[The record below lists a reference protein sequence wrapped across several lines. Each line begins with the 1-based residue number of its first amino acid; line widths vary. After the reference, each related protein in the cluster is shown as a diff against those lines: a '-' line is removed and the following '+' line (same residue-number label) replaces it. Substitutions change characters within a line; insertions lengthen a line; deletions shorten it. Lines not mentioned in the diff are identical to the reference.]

1 MTPKQFTNKFEGI
14 SFDIYGVR
22 LPKFKPKEKKELNLN
37 KKDNLSFLKAL
48 CSHGLQTRPLI
59 NKKRQEYV
67 DRAKD
72 ELRIIEELGFVDY
85 ILLVYDVINYCADEN
100 IPTGLGRGSA
110 AGSLVLYLIGV
121 THVDPIKYGLYFER
135 FISKTRAKKQIVDGI
150 TYLDGELMCDV
161 DIDVCYYNRPKV
173 LQYLEEKFKGKT
185 AKILTL
191 NTLTSKLLI
200 KECGKVVASKDETEM
215 NTVSS
220 YIPKVFGKVQSLDT
234 AVEEVPEF
242 RDWCDKNQ
250 NVYNVAKKLGGLIKN
265 KGVHPSGV
273 LLSYKDLESSC
284 PVELSSDKDPV
295 SGYDMNWVSLSN
307 VKLDIL
313 GLRSVSVVDQACKEI
328 GINVTDIDLEDP
340 FIYQKLQDL
349 RSPHGIFQIEADA
362 NFRVCQKVK
371 PKNLEQLSA
380 VLALARPGA
389 LAFAD
394 QYANY
399 SNNDICDTIH
409 PFFDDI
415 LSTTGGVC
423 LYQEQMMQMAHKIGF
438 TLDEAEIL
446 RRIVGKK
453 KVAEVKKWKKKISE
467 KVKQNNLDPDVGDVL
482 WKVLEDSANYSFN
495 KSHSLAYAC
504 LAASTIYLKFK
515 YPKEFFLALLKM
527 TRHEPDP
534 VKEISKIAKEFDL
547 FGIELLPPHIV
558 KSALD
563 FKIEGDDIRFG
574 LLSIKGI
581 SDKSIDKLMD
591 FRKDFATKFEIFQG
605 AKEAGISSAI
615 LCPLIQ
621 AGALEGFKQ
630 SRTKVVYEAQV
641 WNLLTDREKRFALP
655 LGEKFDY
662 DLVMVIKHL
671 NGTIKD
677 DKGKQIIKDS
687 RLGTIKR
694 KQEPYQKIYQQ
705 NRKNEQF
712 ANWYYENHLLGYT
725 HGVSLRDI
733 FAEKRDGMIELS
745 SVREVENMPLK
756 DKAIFVGT
764 ISDKPYKGKSRRG
777 ASYLRLEVADETG
790 VIRVMIFNEKLERC
804 ERDNEGLPKEGN
816 IVIIKGV
823 KVDEAVFADMITIQD
838 NKVYTKLSQIKNS

>member
-59 NKKRQEYV
+59 NEKRQEYV

-349 RSPHGIFQIEADA
+349 KSPHGIFQIEADA

-389 LAFAD
+389 LAFVD

-399 SNNDICDTIH
+399 SNNDVCDTIH
-409 PFFDDI
+409 PVFDDI

-453 KVAEVKKWKKKISE
+453 KVAEVKKWKKKIAE

-504 LAASTIYLKFK
+504 LAASTVYLKFK

-662 DLVMVIKHL
+662 DLVRVIKHL

-687 RLGTIKR
+687 RLATIKR
-694 KQEPYQKIYQQ
+694 KQEPYEKIYQQ

-823 KVDEAVFADMITIQD
+823 KVDEAIFADMITIQD

>member
-1 MTPKQFTNKFEGI
+1 
-14 SFDIYGVR
+14 
-22 LPKFKPKEKKELNLN
+22 
-37 KKDNLSFLKAL
+37 
-48 CSHGLQTRPLI
+48 
-59 NKKRQEYV
+59 
-67 DRAKD
+67 
-72 ELRIIEELGFVDY
+72 
-85 ILLVYDVINYCADEN
+85 
-100 IPTGLGRGSA
+100 
-110 AGSLVLYLIGV
+110 
-121 THVDPIKYGLYFER
+121 
-135 FISKTRAKKQIVDGI
+135 
-150 TYLDGELMCDV
+150 
-161 DIDVCYYNRPKV
+161 
-173 LQYLEEKFKGKT
+173 
-185 AKILTL
+185 
-191 NTLTSKLLI
+191 
-200 KECGKVVASKDETEM
+200 
-215 NTVSS
+215 
-220 YIPKVFGKVQSLDT
+220 
-234 AVEEVPEF
+234 
-242 RDWCDKNQ
+242 
-250 NVYNVAKKLGGLIKN
+250 
-265 KGVHPSGV
+265 
-273 LLSYKDLESSC
+273 
-284 PVELSSDKDPV
+284 
-295 SGYDMNWVSLSN
+295 
-307 VKLDIL
+307 
-313 GLRSVSVVDQACKEI
+313 
-328 GINVTDIDLEDP
+328 
-340 FIYQKLQDL
+340 
-349 RSPHGIFQIEADA
+349 
-362 NFRVCQKVK
+362 
-371 PKNLEQLSA
+371 
-380 VLALARPGA
+380 
-389 LAFAD
+389 
-394 QYANY
+394 
-399 SNNDICDTIH
+399 
-409 PFFDDI
+409 
-415 LSTTGGVC
+415 
-423 LYQEQMMQMAHKIGF
+423 MQMAHKIGF

-453 KVAEVKKWKKKISE
+453 KVAEVKKWKKKIAE
-467 KVKQNNLDPDVGDVL
+467 KVKQNNLAPDVGDVL

-504 LAASTIYLKFK
+504 LAASTVYLKFK

-662 DLVMVIKHL
+662 DLVRVIKHL

-687 RLGTIKR
+687 RLETIKR
-694 KQEPYQKIYQQ
+694 KQEPYEKIYQQ

>member
-59 NKKRQEYV
+59 NEKRQEYV

-328 GINVTDIDLEDP
+328 GINVTDIDLEDS

-389 LAFAD
+389 LAFVD

-399 SNNDICDTIH
+399 SNNDVCDTIH
-409 PFFDDI
+409 PVFDDI

-453 KVAEVKKWKKKISE
+453 KVAEVKKWKKKIAE

-504 LAASTIYLKFK
+504 LAASTVYLKFK

-605 AKEAGISSAI
+605 AKEAGSSSAI

-662 DLVMVIKHL
+662 DLVRVIKHL

-687 RLGTIKR
+687 RLETIKR
-694 KQEPYQKIYQQ
+694 KQEPYEKIYQQ